1 MSGLLKYIIVHWEI
15 FKYNKFCCFADN
27 NYLPEIFNYAVVNTH
42 GSLVDPQKLP
52 FDKRYPWNP

>member
-42 GSLVDPQKLP
+42 GSLVNPQKLP
-52 FDKRYPWNP
+52 FNKR